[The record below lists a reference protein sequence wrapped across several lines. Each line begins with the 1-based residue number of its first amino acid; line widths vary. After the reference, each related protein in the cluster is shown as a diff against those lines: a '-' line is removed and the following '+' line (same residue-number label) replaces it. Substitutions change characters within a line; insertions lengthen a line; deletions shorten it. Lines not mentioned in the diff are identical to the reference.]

1 MPNIAYEPN
10 DKDRATVKAMASY
23 GIPQEDIGRV
33 LGISHVTLRKYYEPE
48 LDTAA
53 IQANAKVA
61 ETCYAM
67 AVSGQHPA
75 ATFFWLKTRAGWR
88 EVERIEHVGGDGS
101 GPVKII
107 VEYED
112 RPSKAAPTTPR
123 AE

>member
-88 EVERIEHVGGDGS
+88 EVERIEHVGGDGE

-112 RPSKAAPTTPR
+112 RPAKAPAPAPGT
-123 AE
+123 E